1 MSFFAVSF
9 ISTALDIK
17 KQNLSKLQILIK
29 LFVVVLKLPW
39 DILSR
44 LVDQKASSGD
54 AASKIILQTS
64 QFDLH
69 KDSFVEKSQNV

>member
-54 AASKIILQTS
+54 AASKIIL
-64 QFDLH
+64 
-69 KDSFVEKSQNV
+69 KN